1 MVNATD
7 HNNHIE
13 QNSPKISTSIQHTNQ
28 YVISSVNVN
37 QHIDPT
43 HQPIH
48 QCISE
53 CKPTRWSNHGTII
66 RTGITCKKIPL
77 QKSIEFAMAL
87 KLSTTRYKQ
96 KKQKYFPLKDHQLAE
111 NRILVFGLQRRKK
124 KDKSQFVTKS
134 VGIIVMII
142 FM

>member
-28 YVISSVNVN
+28 YVIASVNVN

-53 CKPTRWSNHGTII
+53 CKSTCWSNHGTII
-66 RTGITCKKIPL
+66 
-77 QKSIEFAMAL
+77 
-87 KLSTTRYKQ
+87 
-96 KKQKYFPLKDHQLAE
+96 
-111 NRILVFGLQRRKK
+111 
-124 KDKSQFVTKS
+124 
-134 VGIIVMII
+134 
-142 FM
+142 